1 MKKIIALLLSVIIT
15 ISMVACGEAEPVK
28 SKFLGTW
35 NAVSLEAEGV
45 SFTVDEL
52 KALGEDEFADF
63 TIVVKDGGKAY
74 VYVDG
79 DSDLLDW
86 EETEEG
92 IKIGDASCTFTEEQ
106 LCLEN
111 DGYKIFFIKTSD
123 SQTIEVI
130 STPETTPETVD
141 DEEVSDIDKSNE
153 NSLEEGIR
161 PEFKEAMDTYEAFFR
176 EYVDFMKRYMDAEA
190 DEMIGMLADYTDY
203 LTKYAEAMEEFEAL
217 EDNEMSFEESM
228 YYIDVTYR
236 IADMLWEIEY

>member
-92 IKIGDASCTFTEEQ
+92 IKIGNANCTFADEQ

-111 DGYKIFFIKTSD
+111 DGYKIFFNKTSD
-123 SQTIEVI
+123 SQTIEVT
-130 STPETTPETVD
+130 STPEPTQEPV
-141 DEEVSDIDKSNE
+141 DEEVFNNDESDD

-161 PEFKEAMDTYEAFFR
+161 PEFKEAMDAYEAFFR
-176 EYVDFMKRYMDAEA
+176 EYVDFMKRYMDADA
-190 DEMIGMLADYTDY
+190 DEMIDMLAEYTDY
-203 LTKYAEAMEEFEAL
+203 LTKYAKAMEEFEAL
-217 EDNEMSFEESM
+217 EDDEMSFEESM

-236 IADMLWEIEY
+236 ITDMLWEIEY